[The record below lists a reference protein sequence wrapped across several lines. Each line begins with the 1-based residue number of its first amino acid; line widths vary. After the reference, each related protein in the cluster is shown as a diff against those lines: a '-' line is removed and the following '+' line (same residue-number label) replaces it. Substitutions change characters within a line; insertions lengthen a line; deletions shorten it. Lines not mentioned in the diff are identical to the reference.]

1 MLDEYKFNFFEV
13 NNIINKLPEQSK
25 NKIPNSF
32 KNFIEKNS
40 VISSNEF
47 DNNNIVT
54 NNNFV
59 QNAYSDETLKLLKIV
74 DYYVNNDDYKL

>member
-1 MLDEYKFNFFEV
+1 MSDDYKFNFFEV

-47 DNNNIVT
+47 DNNMVT